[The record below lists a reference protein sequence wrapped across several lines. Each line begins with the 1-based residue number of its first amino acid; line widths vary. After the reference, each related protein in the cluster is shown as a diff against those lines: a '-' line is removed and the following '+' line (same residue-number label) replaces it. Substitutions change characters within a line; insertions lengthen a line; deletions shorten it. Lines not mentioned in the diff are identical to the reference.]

1 MCSESKEDWIYVV
14 EGDVSLGSEVACVVH
29 ADLDV
34 AGGVG
39 GRGVDCLYVETLI
52 IELVDL

>member
-29 ADLDV
+29 ADLNV

-39 GRGVDCLYVETLI
+39 GRRVDCLDAETLI
-52 IELVDL
+52 VELVDL